1 MPILDGINLFRY
13 YERLEEFELLLEHA
27 VTLAE
32 TADKMCTSP
41 RHARTILK
49 QMTERKWVAW
59 MPRVGR
65 NQRSTLIRRIGRTE
79 VKRSIALE
87 WIKESKYDRALEFL
101 EYNQV
106 VFEQL
111 LKQTSGAQVTEGKVS
126 VQLTYNRPFAALIP
140 TMPHRN
146 SERYLIRQIHSC
158 LVSMNS
164 EGDLIPNIAHHWEAD
179 ENWTVWTF
187 YLRPSVSFHSGGKVD
202 AEVVSQLLLELQ
214 ALPYY
219 RNELYHL
226 EAITV
231 ETPYRFSVH
240 LSRSD
245 KGFAALMSD
254 LKYSLQPPEQLKH
267 ASSNVVG
274 CGIFSLEMH
283 SDSKLTLAAN
293 EHFHGFRSLTDKVT
307 IWSLN
312 SSLDN
317 HEQASGDS
325 CGVPDTEPYS
335 KKIITNA
342 SSEFN
347 KSALESHHT
356 PDFQHTASRDR
367 IEEGCL
373 FIIFNQNNPSL
384 SYPQRRWLS
393 ERLNGEEIW
402 RQLELNETTFGAEIA
417 HNFFPFWH
425 NVKQIRSQQTELP
438 RSVQIA
444 CYSHLGV
451 QRSAKAAAQILSKA
465 GIEAQI
471 NLYSFEVFIEKA
483 QGDGFTEEI
492 VMSSLNLD
500 DNRQVSALLYFLSDP
515 VLHATIGSDVSE
527 WLVVE
532 LNRIRENFSPNEY
545 LNQLEQLGSVLIYEG
560 LITPMLH
567 HRQTLSFLD
576 IFKGVK
582 ITAWGWPKLSEI
594 W

>member
-1 MPILDGINLFRY
+1 MESINLFRY
-13 YERLEEFELLLEHA
+13 YERLEEFELLVEHA

-32 TADKMCTSP
+32 TAGKMCTSP
-41 RHARTILK
+41 RHARAILK
-49 QMTERKWVAW
+49 QMSELKWIAW
-59 MPRVGR
+59 IPRVGR
-65 NQRSTLIRRIGRTE
+65 NQRSTLIRRIDRTE

-126 VQLTYNRPFAALIP
+126 VQLTYNRPFASLSP
-140 TMPHRN
+140 TKPHRN

-158 LVSMNS
+158 LVSMS
-164 EGDLIPNIAHHWEAD
+164 PEGELIPNIAHHWEAD
-179 ENWTVWTF
+179 ENWKVWTF
-187 YLRPSVSFHSGGKVD
+187 YLRPSVRFHSGDKVD

-219 RNELYHL
+219 QNELDHL

-231 ETPYRFSVH
+231 ETPYRFSVQ

-254 LKYSLQPPEQLKH
+254 LKYSLQPREQLKNS
-267 ASSNVVG
+267 SSNVVG
-274 CGIFSLEMH
+274 CGIFALELH

-312 SSLDN
+312 TASAN

-325 CGVPDTEPYS
+325 QALPDTEQYS

-342 SSEFN
+342 SSESN
-347 KSALESHHT
+347 ESALESSNT
-356 PDFQHTASRDR
+356 PDSQHTASRAR

-373 FIIFNQNNPSL
+373 FIIFNQNNSSL
-384 SYPQRRWLS
+384 SYLQRRWLS
-393 ERLNGEEIW
+393 EQLNGDEIW

-425 NVKQIRSQQTELP
+425 NVKHIRSQPIELP

-451 QRSAKAAAQILSKA
+451 QRSAKAAVQILA
-465 GIEAQI
+465 REGIEAQI
-471 NLYSFEVFIEKA
+471 NLYSFETFIEKA
-483 QGDGFTEEI
+483 QGDGFSEEI
-492 VMSSLNLD
+492 VLSSLNLD

-515 VLHATIGSDVSE
+515 VLHATIGADVSE
-527 WLVVE
+527 WLVAE
-532 LNRIRENFSPNEY
+532 LNRIREDFSPNEY

-576 IFKGVK
+576 IFKGVE

>member
-1 MPILDGINLFRY
+1 MPVLESINLFRY
-13 YERLEEFELLLEHA
+13 YERLEEFELLVEHA

-32 TADKMCTSP
+32 TSDKMCTSP

-49 QMTERKWVAW
+49 QMSELKWIAW
-59 MPRVGR
+59 IPRVGR
-65 NQRSTLIRRIGRTE
+65 NQRSTLIRRIDRTE
-79 VKRSIALE
+79 VKRAIALE

-101 EYNQV
+101 DYNQV
-106 VFEQL
+106 MFEQL
-111 LKQTSGAQVTEGKVS
+111 LKQTSGAQVKEGKVS
-126 VQLTYNRPFAALIP
+126 VQLTYNRPFASLNP
-140 TMPHRN
+140 TTPHRN

-158 LVSMNS
+158 LVSMTP
-164 EGDLIPNIAHHWEAD
+164 EGELIPNIAHHWEANQD
-179 ENWTVWTF
+179 WTVWTF

-202 AEVVSQLLLELQ
+202 AGVIAQLLLELQ
-214 ALPYY
+214 GLPYY
-219 RNELYHL
+219 QNELEHL
-226 EAITV
+226 ESITV
-231 ETPYRFSVH
+231 ETPYRFSVQ
-240 LSRSD
+240 LNRRD

-254 LKYSLQPPEQLKH
+254 LKYSLQPPEQLKNS
-267 ASSNVVG
+267 SSNVVG
-274 CGIFSLEMH
+274 CGIFALELH
-283 SDSKLTLAAN
+283 SDSKLILAAN

-312 SSLDN
+312 AATVTHDRT
-317 HEQASGDS
+317 SGDS
-325 CGVPDTEPYS
+325 QTLPDTEQYS

-342 SSEFN
+342 TAEPSE
-347 KSALESHHT
+347 SALDT
-356 PDFQHTASRDR
+356 GNAVDQPHTASRAR

-373 FIIFNQNNPSL
+373 FVIFNQNNSSL

-393 ERLNGEEIW
+393 ERLNGEQIW

-425 NVKQIRSQQTELP
+425 NVKHIRSQPIELP

-451 QRSAKAAAQILSKA
+451 QRSAKAAVQILAKE

-471 NLYSFEVFIEKA
+471 NLYSFEAFIEKA
-483 QGDGFTEEI
+483 QGDGFSEEI
-492 VMSSLNLD
+492 VLSSLNLD
-500 DNRQVSALLYFLSDP
+500 DNRQVSVLLFFLSDP
-515 VLHATIGSDVSE
+515 VLHATIGSEVSE

-532 LNRIRENFSPNEY
+532 LNRIREDFSPNEY

-560 LITPMLH
+560 LICPMLH

-576 IFKGVK
+576 VFKGVE

>member
-1 MPILDGINLFRY
+1 MESINLFRY
-13 YERLEEFELLLEHA
+13 YERLEEFELLVEHA

-32 TADKMCTSP
+32 TAGKMCTSP
-41 RHARTILK
+41 RHARAILK
-49 QMTERKWVAW
+49 QMSELKWIAW
-59 MPRVGR
+59 IPRVGR
-65 NQRSTLIRRIGRTE
+65 NQRSTLIRRIDRTE

-126 VQLTYNRPFAALIP
+126 VQLTYNRPFASLSP
-140 TMPHRN
+140 TKPHRN

-158 LVSMNS
+158 LVSMGP
-164 EGDLIPNIAHHWEAD
+164 EGELIPNIAHHWEAD
-179 ENWTVWTF
+179 ENWKVWTF
-187 YLRPSVSFHSGGKVD
+187 YLRPSVRFHSGDKVD

-219 RNELYHL
+219 QNELDHL

-231 ETPYRFSVH
+231 ETPYRFSVQ

-254 LKYSLQPPEQLKH
+254 LKYSLQPREQQKNS
-267 ASSNVVG
+267 SSNVVG
-274 CGIFSLEMH
+274 CGIFALELH

-312 SSLDN
+312 TASAN

-325 CGVPDTEPYS
+325 QALPDTEQYS

-342 SSEFN
+342 SSESN
-347 KSALESHHT
+347 ESALESSNT
-356 PDFQHTASRDR
+356 PDSQQTASRAR

-373 FIIFNQNNPSL
+373 FVIFNQNNSSL
-384 SYPQRRWLS
+384 SYLQRRWLS
-393 ERLNGEEIW
+393 EQLNGEEIW

-425 NVKQIRSQQTELP
+425 NVKHIRSQPIELP

-451 QRSAKAAAQILSKA
+451 QRSARAAVQILA
-465 GIEAQI
+465 REGIEAQI
-471 NLYSFEVFIEKA
+471 NLYSFETFIEKA
-483 QGDGFTEEI
+483 QGDGFSEEI
-492 VMSSLNLD
+492 VLSSLNLD

-515 VLHATIGSDVSE
+515 VLHATIGADVSE
-527 WLVVE
+527 WLVTE
-532 LNRIRENFSPNEY
+532 INRIREDFSPNEY

-576 IFKGVK
+576 IFKGVE